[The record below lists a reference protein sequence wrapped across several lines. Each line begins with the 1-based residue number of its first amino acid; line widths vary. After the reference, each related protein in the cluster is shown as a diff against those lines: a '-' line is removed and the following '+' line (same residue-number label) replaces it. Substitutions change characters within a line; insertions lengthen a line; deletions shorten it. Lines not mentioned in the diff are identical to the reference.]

1 MMEHISTL
9 NAGVFTSMAK
19 RLNLDVCSH
28 NYAHCF
34 IGKLCKNGFAIHL
47 FNSRDVRSFEGRT
60 VNSVPSLTLVVKRFV
75 DGKVADRLDIDVWE
89 YADISKALDE
99 AKAFIG

>member
-1 MMEHISTL
+1 MEHISTL
-9 NAGVFTSMAK
+9 NAGVYTSMAK
-19 RLNLDVCSH
+19 RLGMTDIGRLS
-28 NYAHCF
+28 AHRF
-34 IGKLCKNGFAIHL
+34 IGNLCKNGFVIHL

-75 DGKVADRLDIDVWE
+75 DGKAADRLSIDVWE
-89 YADISKALDE
+89 YADISKAIDE

>member
-1 MMEHISTL
+1 MEHISTL
-9 NAGVFTSMAK
+9 NAGVYTSMAQ
-19 RLNLDVCSH
+19 RLGMTDIGHHS
-28 NYAHCF
+28 AHGF
-34 IGKLCKNGFAIHL
+34 IGNLCENGFVIHL

-75 DGKVADRLDIDVWE
+75 DGKAADRLSIDVWE
-89 YADISKALDE
+89 YADISKAIDA